1 MKYLLLL
8 LAACGWDRGA
18 PDAARAD
25 ASPPDSDGPIDAPA
39 PLDGAD
45 APLGDP
51 ITLSLAGAIAPVH
64 DPSIIEVD
72 GLYFLY
78 ATGTGL
84 PVRTSVDLVNWSLAG
99 QVFTMAPSWIDT
111 TEPTRR
117 NDLWAP
123 DVSSFGG
130 LYHLYYS
137 ASTFGSNVSC
147 IGHATSASPA
157 TNAWT
162 DRGAVI
168 CSTAT
173 DSWNAIDPAA
183 FVDEDGEPW
192 LAFGSFWSGLKL
204 IPLAPDGSRAG
215 TEMYALAARADS
227 AVEAPFVIRHG
238 GFYYLFESTG
248 SCCRGVDSTYQ
259 IRVGRSPDV
268 RGPYVDA
275 DGVALLAGGGTL
287 VVDADA
293 RWRGPGH
300 NAILGAAF
308 NVYHAYDANASGIPT
323 LRISELRWTA
333 DGWPVSAGP

>member
-1 MKYLLLL
+1 MKYLFLL

-18 PDAARAD
+18 HDPPRAD
-25 ASPPDSDGPIDAPA
+25 AASGTDGRLDAPA
-39 PLDGAD
+39 LPDTAD
-45 APLGDP
+45 APLGEP
-51 ITLSLAGAIAPVH
+51 SMLALAGAIAPVH
-64 DPSIIEVD
+64 DPSIIEID
-72 GLYFLY
+72 GLYFVY

-99 QVFTMAPSWIDT
+99 QVFSTAPSWITT
-111 TEPTRR
+111 TETGRR

-130 LYHLYYS
+130 LYHLYYA
-137 ASTFGSNVSC
+137 ASSFGSNVSC

-168 CSTAT
+168 CSTASDT
-173 DSWNAIDPAA
+173 WNAIDPA
-183 FVDEDGEPW
+183 VILDETGAPW

-204 IPLAPDGSRAG
+204 IPLASDGSRDG
-215 TEMYALAARADS
+215 TAMYALATRDDR
-227 AVEAPFVIRHG
+227 AVEAPFLVRHD

-248 SCCRGVDSTYQ
+248 LCCRGVDSTYQ

-287 VVDADA
+287 VVDADE

-300 NAILGAAF
+300 NAILGEAY
-308 NVYHAYDANASGIPT
+308 NVFHAYDANASGIPT
-323 LRISELRWTA
+323 LRISELRWI